1 MQRLSTRPK
10 YTYKHGDV
18 SFIFDSFTYESG
30 TKVSDYEILTNGLS
44 SAINGALP
52 TKITLKGKF
61 LADDYAELENYIFS
75 NVGEVIS
82 QISIND
88 RVYSRMT
95 LLSAT
100 VSLPESSHIGDMT
113 FILQRVV

>member
-52 TKITLKGKF
+52 TKIT
-61 LADDYAELENYIFS
+61 
-75 NVGEVIS
+75 
-82 QISIND
+82 
-88 RVYSRMT
+88 
-95 LLSAT
+95 
-100 VSLPESSHIGDMT
+100 
-113 FILQRVV
+113 